1 MAENDPLNDPRFP
14 DRPTHPDFWRMSE
27 SVLQHDGQ
35 ATEGKQSVE
44 QIVGETVDVESLKYF
59 ATQRAGTACQL
70 SGLPEA
76 MVPVLAGVWMDAF
89 MAGARYQQR
98 GGHQ

>member
-1 MAENDPLNDPRFP
+1 
-14 DRPTHPDFWRMSE
+14 MSE
-27 SVLQHDGQ
+27 AVLQHDGQ
-35 ATEGKQSVE
+35 ATEGEQSVE
-44 QIVGETVDVESLKYF
+44 QIVGETVDVQSLTYF
-59 ATQRAGTACQL
+59 ATQRAGIACQR

-76 MVPVLAGVWMDAF
+76 LVPVLAGVWMDAF

>member
-1 MAENDPLNDPRFP
+1 MSDPLNDPRFP
-14 DRPTHPDFWRMSE
+14 ERPTHPDFWRMSE
-27 SVLQHDGQ
+27 AVLQHDGQ
-35 ATEGKQSVE
+35 ADEGHQSVE
-44 QIVGETVDVESLKYF
+44 QIVGETVDVQSLTYF
-59 ATQRAGTACQL
+59 ATQRAGTACQR

-76 MVPVLAGVWMDAF
+76 LVPVLAGVWMDAF